1 MVRHPLPALL
11 AVLLLASCS
20 STPRTESQGRDRNL
34 ITAEEIEGINVM
46 DAYEAV
52 RQLRPEFL
60 RARGS
65 FSIRSAEGQ
74 YPVVYVG
81 GVRYGELNQLR
92 GIRANE
98 VHSIRFIGAAD
109 ATTRWG
115 TGHAGGVIEVLLRS

>member
-1 MVRHPLPALL
+1 MLRHPPAALVV
-11 AVLLLASCS
+11 ALLLAACS
-20 STPRTESQGRDRNL
+20 TAPRAESQGRDRNL
-34 ITAEEIEGINVM
+34 ITAEDIAGINVM

-92 GIRANE
+92 AIRAND
-98 VHSIRFIGAAD
+98 VLSIRFIGAAD

-115 TGHAGGVIEVLLRS
+115 TGHAGGVIEVLLKS

>member
-1 MVRHPLPALL
+1 MLRHPPAALVV
-11 AVLLLASCS
+11 ALLLAACS
-20 STPRTESQGRDRNL
+20 TGPRAESHARNRNL
-34 ITAEEIEGINVM
+34 ITAEEIAGINVM

-92 GIRANE
+92 TIRANE

-115 TGHAGGVIEVLLRS
+115 TGHAGGVIEVILRS